1 MFGEETRTTLSLD
14 DTERLLDLIKDYYG
28 LDLDI
33 DTFTDPDLA
42 LWHKAN
48 VIGVHNKRLELLFP
62 VAASQ
67 DIARIAT
74 PWYDDFED
82 FVIEG
87 SDCNDA
93 FLAEVNRI
101 QILESTKNCS
111 RVYHETNH

>member
-1 MFGEETRTTLSLD
+1 MFNQETAEQLSLD
-14 DTERLLDLIKDYYG
+14 HTARLLDLIKEYYG

-33 DTFTDPDLA
+33 NTFTDPDLA

-67 DIARIAT
+67 DLARIAT
-74 PWYDDFED
+74 PWCDDFED
-82 FVIEG
+82 FTIEG

-93 FLAEVNRI
+93 FLAEANRI
-101 QILESTKNCS
+101 QVLETQ
-111 RVYHETNH
+111 YQ